1 MTDKM
6 KVQFLAPQDLKVP
19 EVRITSAFDEE
30 IYGMF
35 KDDIAKTGISQPL
48 LVAKHE
54 NNLWVIDG
62 KNRRDEALLQG
73 LKTVPCLIVEMSLKD
88 LQLRNLVLN
97 RLRGKTKVSEE
108 VTVIRDLGET
118 HSCSIDEIVEKT
130 GMTQERVE
138 QLMQIGGAAPE
149 VWEALDAERIKVC
162 HAFQL
167 ARIVDRG
174 PQVRML
180 QYVLNV
186 RTNCKDLKEAVD
198 DALRM
203 IRDRAQEENKPEVLA
218 PPPLPVAKCSIC
230 KQDHPVNEMV
240 APPMCRSC
248 FARSITAYDE
258 KKGSVKPQ
266 TEKRSSIAEAIMGDQ
281 KETEGGS

>member
-1 MTDKM
+1 MAEKM

-19 EVRITSAFDEE
+19 EVRITSTFDDE
-30 IYGMF
+30 IYSMF
-35 KDDIAKTGISQPL
+35 KDDIEKTGISQPL

-54 NNLWVIDG
+54 DNLWVIDG

-73 LKTVPCLIVEMSLKD
+73 LKTIPCIVVEMSIKD
-88 LQLRNLVLN
+88 LQLRNLVMN
-97 RLRGKTKVSEE
+97 RLRGRTKVSEE
-108 VTVIRDLGET
+108 VSVIRDLWEK
-118 HSCSIDEIVEKT
+118 HSCGIEEIVEKT
-130 GMTQERVE
+130 GMAQERVE
-138 QLMQIGGAAPE
+138 QLLQIGGAAPE
-149 VWEALDAERIKVC
+149 VWEALDAGRIKVC

-180 QYVLNV
+180 EYIRNV

-203 IRDRAQEENKPEVLA
+203 IKERATEEKKPEALGPA
-218 PPPLPVAKCSIC
+218 PLPVAKCSIC

-240 APPMCRSC
+240 APPMCKTC
-248 FARSITAYDE
+248 FAYAITAHDE
-258 KKGSVKPQ
+258 RKGPVEVSP
-266 TEKRSSIAEAIMGDQ
+266 EKRSPIAEAILGGQ
-281 KETEGGS
+281 KEPEGGS